1 MTSKRKSPGRHA
13 EAQIKKHSK
22 KTTPRNAKTQAS
34 RVRVR
39 LLFLALPANGED
51 TVQPDGEHLL
61 ALADV
66 YAGGFLLMFC
76 QVRQKPGQKAYVR
89 LPQKEFTD
97 SNTPFAIPWDKT
109 LLKGVERIILNALED
124 SQSLRGEVHASS
136 TFVVLSE
143 PPFGE
148 PWEAAL

>member
-1 MTSKRKSPGRHA
+1 MPCRKKSLGNRV
-13 EAQIKKHSK
+13 ETLIKKHQK
-22 KTTPRNAKTQAS
+22 CTTARNSKTQMS

-39 LLFLALPANGED
+39 LLFFALLPEGEENR
-51 TVQPDGEHLL
+51 QPDGENLL
-61 ALADV
+61 ALAHV
-66 YAGGFLLMFC
+66 WAGGFILMFC
-76 QVRQKPGQKAYVR
+76 QVRQKTGQKPYAQ
-89 LPQKEFTD
+89 LPQKEIPD
-97 SNTPFAIPWDKT
+97 SNTPVAILWNNT
-109 LLKGVERIILNALED
+109 LIQEVQRIVLNAWED

>member
-39 LLFLALPANGED
+39 LLFLALLPDGEENM
-51 TVQPDGEHLL
+51 QPDGENLL
-61 ALADV
+61 ASAHV
-66 YAGGFLLMFC
+66 WAGGFILMFC
-76 QVRQKPGQKAYVR
+76 QVRQKPGQKPYAQ

-97 SNTPFAIPWDKT
+97 SNTPVAIPWDKT
-109 LLKGVERIILNALED
+109 LLKEVERIILNALED

-148 PWEAAL
+148 PWEAGL

>member
-39 LLFLALPANGED
+39 LLFLALLPDGEENR
-51 TVQPDGEHLL
+51 QPDGENLL
-61 ALADV
+61 ALAHV
-66 YAGGFLLMFC
+66 WAGGFILMFC
-76 QVRQKPGQKAYVR
+76 QVRQKTGQKPYAQ
-89 LPQKEFTD
+89 LPQKEIPD
-97 SNTPFAIPWDKT
+97 SNTPVAILWNNT
-109 LLKGVERIILNALED
+109 LIQEVQRVVLNAWED
-124 SQSLRGEVHASS
+124 SQSLRGEVCASS